1 MDFPGRFLS
10 ERLGC
15 GSSLRQLFCNAR
27 LGRPR
32 REGTQNR
39 TNQPRGFSV
48 FLKEGRQVLPEEIPM
63 TSFSRTILIALFSAL
78 LFANVAFA
86 QQAAPAPTAPV
97 PQAILDAKKIFVSN
111 AGADSGLF
119 PSPFTG
125 DTNRG
130 YNQLYAGLKANGQY
144 ELVGDPAAADLVLE
158 LQVKAP
164 AGSTRDLT
172 SNKVNGASD
181 PVPMF
186 RLLVYDRKTHYVLW
200 ALTQSIEIAYLQK
213 THDRNFDDALTAVLL
228 EFESLSGKAQAVTH

>member
-1 MDFPGRFLS
+1 MRTFLARFCPSLAAAVCLSAAGLAQMPTTSQPG
-10 ERLGC
+10 
-15 GSSLRQLFCNAR
+15 
-27 LGRPR
+27 P
-32 REGTQNR
+32 
-39 TNQPRGFSV
+39 
-48 FLKEGRQVLPEEIPM
+48 IPPALT
-63 TSFSRTILIALFSAL
+63 TSKT
-78 LFANVAFA
+78 
-86 QQAAPAPTAPV
+86 
-97 PQAILDAKKIFVSN
+97 IFVSN
-111 AGADSGLF
+111 AGSDSGLF

>member
-1 MDFPGRFLS
+1 MTS
-10 ERLGC
+10 
-15 GSSLRQLFCNAR
+15 A
-27 LGRPR
+27 
-32 REGTQNR
+32 NR
-39 TNQPRGFSV
+39 TIRI
-48 FLKEGRQVLPEEIPM
+48 VLC
-63 TSFSRTILIALFSAL
+63 TAL
-78 LFANVAFA
+78 LPAVMALA
-86 QQAAPAPTAPV
+86 QQVAPAPAAPV

-144 ELVGDPAAADLVLE
+144 ELVGDPAAAELVLE
-158 LQVKAP
+158 LQLSAP
-164 AGSTRDLT
+164 AGSTRELT

-186 RLLVYDRKTHYVLW
+186 RLTVYDRKTHYVLW
-200 ALTQSIEIAYLQK
+200 AFSQSIEIAYLQK

-228 EFESLSGKAQAVTH
+228 EFESISGKAQAVTH